1 MNKYI
6 LLIFCLASVSGFAQ
20 RTCATTDKMAQKMID
35 PAFAAYHEAV
45 MDQIH
50 SSAESSNKQNATS
63 APSAVITIPVVFH
76 ILYKNAT
83 QNISDAQINSQLAIL
98 NNDYRKLNNDFNSVV
113 PAIFRP
119 FAADMELV
127 FVKANRTPA
136 GQPTDGIVR
145 KAVANDFNF
154 YDNYYT
160 AEGDLAWNTRN
171 YLNIWIGNFNDPQV
185 LGFAL
190 LPSSAGD
197 ADDGL
202 CISYKCIGNTGTAVP
217 PFNKGRTATHE
228 IGHYFG
234 LYHPWGQDFSLCG
247 NANNSDRVAD
257 TPATSDPYYDC
268 PVFPNDANACNFT
281 EGGSMFMNYM
291 EYVNDGCMAF
301 FTNGQ
306 KTVVQNTLA
315 NQRLS
320 LLSSPGIL
328 STADLNAV
336 RAISVYPNP
345 AAGRFM
351 IASSQITVDFIEI
364 YNGAG
369 QLVHSQNLSP
379 TSNYI
384 DIESFES
391 GVYFMRI
398 YSDGKFLKS
407 DKVIK
412 K

>member
-6 LLIFCLASVSGFAQ
+6 LLIFSFAFVSGFSQ
-20 RTCATTDKMAQKMID
+20 RTCATSDKLAQKMTD
-35 PAFAAYHEAV
+35 PVFAAYHNAV
-45 MDQIH
+45 MDGIH
-50 SSAESSNKQNATS
+50 SGAAETNKQNSTA

-76 ILYKNAT
+76 ILYKNST

-98 NNDYRKLNNDFNSVV
+98 NNDYRKLNSDFNSVV

-119 FAADMELV
+119 LAADMELV
-127 FVKANRTPA
+127 FVKANRTPT
-136 GQPTDGIVR
+136 GQPTDGVVR
-145 KAVANDFNF
+145 KAVANNFNF

-160 AEGDLAWNTRN
+160 ASGDLAWNTRN
-171 YLNIWIGNFNDPQV
+171 YLNIWIGNFNDPEL

-190 LPSSAGD
+190 LPSAAGD
-197 ADDGL
+197 PDDGL
-202 CISYKCIGNTGTAVP
+202 CISYKYFGNTGTAVP

-234 LYHPWGQDFSLCG
+234 LYHPWGQDGSACG

-257 TPATSDPYYDC
+257 TPPTSDPYYDC
-268 PVFPNDANACNFT
+268 PTFPNDANACDFT

-345 AAGRFM
+345 TAGRFM
-351 IASSQITVDFIEI
+351 IASSQIVVDFVEI

-369 QLVHSQNLSP
+369 QLVRSQDLSP
-379 TSNYI
+379 TSNYV

-391 GVYFMRI
+391 GIYFMRI